1 MYGGSERRK
10 IATVAPFPTPPESVP
25 PASPDARNAQD
36 PQEEATQYQPLPR
49 SRRHGIGLCL
59 SGGGFRASLF
69 HLGGLRRLNEL
80 GILTRPDFKTITSV
94 SGGSITAAQLATALA
109 RNQTH
114 PGPIPNDQ
122 WDRDVRDPLRAFT
135 KKDVRTGPFVKR
147 FRPWN
152 LWKTETTVNALAE
165 RYEKEL
171 TPLRLKQLPERPAFL
186 FLATDMAWGV
196 SWAFTRDWMGD
207 YQAGYMPPPED
218 FPVAQAVAAS
228 ACFPPLFGP
237 MRLRLNPED
246 LKQGSAPKG
255 KHRDACLSDFR
266 LTDGGD
272 YDNMGLEP
280 VWKSHAV
287 VLVSDAGGLFTEE
300 SDKGLFWRIP
310 RYQGIQE
317 RQARALRKRWLI
329 ASFSQG
335 TLDGTYWGV
344 GSSPSHYA
352 GAGSS
357 FPGYSKELASGTI
370 AEIRTD
376 LDAFS
381 DAEAAVLENH
391 GYLLADAALR
401 RHVPE
406 LVSEPVQ
413 PLTLPHPEWFPPA
426 VTEATIRAALKD
438 SGKRKTWGRG

>member
-1 MYGGSERRK
+1 MPARALAINE
-10 IATVAPFPTPPESVP
+10 TQPDVAMRPE
-25 PASPDARNAQD
+25 QD
-36 PQEEATQYQPLPR
+36 QPLPR
-49 SRRHGIGLCL
+49 SRRQGVALCL

-69 HLGGLRRLNEL
+69 HLGALRRLNEL
-80 GILTRPDFKTITSV
+80 GILTAPDFKTITSV
-94 SGGSITAAQLATALA
+94 SGGSITAAALATALA
-109 RNQTH
+109 RSQNSS
-114 PGPIPNDQ
+114 PGPIDTATWN
-122 WDRDVRDPLRAFT
+122 RDVRDPLREFT
-135 KKDVRTGPFVKR
+135 KKDVRTGPFLKR

-171 TPLRLKQLPERPAFL
+171 TPLRLRQMPARPEFL

-196 SWAFTRDWMGD
+196 SFAFTRDWMGD
-207 YQAGYMPPPED
+207 YQAGYMEPPRD

-237 MRLRLNPED
+237 MRLRLDPAE
-246 LKQGSAPKG
+246 LKQGSAPRG
-255 KHRDACLSDFR
+255 QHRDDCLSDFR

-287 VLVSDAGGLFTEE
+287 VLVSDAGGVFTEE
-300 SDKGLFWRIP
+300 SDKGFFWRIP

-329 ASFSQG
+329 ASFTQG
-335 TLDGTYWGV
+335 TLDGAYWGV
-344 GSSPSHYA
+344 ASAPSQYDAA
-352 GAGSS
+352 GHS
-357 FPGYSKELASGTI
+357 FSGYSKPLARDVI

-401 RHVPE
+401 RHVPA
-406 LVSEPVQ
+406 LLHEPIAPAAV
-413 PLTLPHPEWFPPA
+413 PHADWFPPA
-426 VTEATIRAALKD
+426 RAEDAIRAALKD